1 MSNAI
6 YDSWDFIYDTP
17 TDDFPKGY
25 YLHKPTGKKYCFSRG
40 IQDLVSVEDEQ
51 YIYDTW
57 WVENG

>member
-6 YDSWDFIYDTP
+6 CDSWDFVYDTP

-25 YLHKPTGKKYCFSRG
+25 YLHKPTGEKYSFSRG
-40 IQDLVSVEDEQ
+40 ILDKVSVEDEQ
-51 YIYDTW
+51 YIYDMW